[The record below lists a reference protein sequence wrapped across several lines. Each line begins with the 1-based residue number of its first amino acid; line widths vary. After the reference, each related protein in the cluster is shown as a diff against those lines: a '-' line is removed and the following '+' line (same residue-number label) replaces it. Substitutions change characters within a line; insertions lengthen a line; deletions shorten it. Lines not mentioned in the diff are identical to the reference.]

1 MQGKLDSAALCEDG
15 FVTTE
20 HFAAVDKEWHAP
32 RVVMTQKLTDTDGG
46 IVSLFAHYRHPMMG
60 KTFFVQGISRNL
72 TEGYAEMT
80 LKEIEQ

>member
-1 MQGKLDSAALCEDG
+1 
-15 FVTTE
+15 
-20 HFAAVDKEWHAP
+20 
-32 RVVMTQKLTDTDGG
+32 MTQKLTDTDGG